1 MFNIA
6 SDFKMRKKK
15 IIYSHQFIF
24 KDHFFILYLHHMVS
38 ISHTNPD
45 FSPEVVCLI
54 SSHHILL
61 KQFSLPL
68 YQTSLTCGADNHL
81 HLARLIP
88 PQCRG
93 TNGAFHCVCCC
104 RLRSELFKILIQVWN
119 FSIHKGDFEV
129 NIEELYLSVCCLS

>member
-6 SDFKMRKKK
+6 SDFKMQKNSYIHTNLYLKN
-15 IIYSHQFIF
+15 I
-24 KDHFFILYLHHMVS
+24 FFILYLDHMLS

-54 SSHHILL
+54 SSYHILL
-61 KQFSLPL
+61 IQFSLPL
-68 YQTSLTCGADNHL
+68 YQTCLTCGADNHL
-81 HLARLIP
+81 HFTRLIP

-104 RLRSELFKILIQVWN
+104 RLRSELFKISIQVWN
-119 FSIHKGDFEV
+119 FSIHEGDFGV